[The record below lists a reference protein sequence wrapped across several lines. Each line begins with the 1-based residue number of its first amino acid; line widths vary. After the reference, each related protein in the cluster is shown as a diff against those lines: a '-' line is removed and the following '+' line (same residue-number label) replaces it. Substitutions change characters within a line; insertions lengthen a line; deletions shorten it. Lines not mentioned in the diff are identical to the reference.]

1 MNTLNNKYLPLGI
14 NEDGAKHFINARN
27 ITRMDNI

>member
-14 NEDGAKHFINARN
+14 NEDGAKHFKNVSNMA
-27 ITRMDNI
+27 RMDNI